1 MFGFSVNDTLGIG
14 SLTSSTSYCTSD
26 NGHTGNT
33 LVSESAS
40 FLGTTRTS
48 DLLNVGLHTSLPHTN
63 TGKESKNI
71 GALLLLQ
78 FSQVGVSGRHLCCS
92 LFSSI
97 GQQGDSIRSSCV
109 DGRGIYVKIDDLYV
123 ST

>member
-78 FSQVGVSGRHLCCS
+78 FSQVSVSGRHLCVV
-92 LFSSI
+92 LFFLQLASRE
-97 GQQGDSIRSSCV
+97 DSIRSSCV
-109 DGRGIYVKIDDLYV
+109 DGRV
-123 ST
+123 SLRKN